1 MEDEPNNN
9 YSELIKN
16 SIVTP
21 IKQKFGDVSR
31 QISELKKKVRMIA
44 IWLFVISV
52 LLLGN
57 MLFTAYLLISKR

>member
-31 QISELKKKVRMIA
+31 QISELKKQVRMIA

>member
-16 SIVTP
+16 SIVNP